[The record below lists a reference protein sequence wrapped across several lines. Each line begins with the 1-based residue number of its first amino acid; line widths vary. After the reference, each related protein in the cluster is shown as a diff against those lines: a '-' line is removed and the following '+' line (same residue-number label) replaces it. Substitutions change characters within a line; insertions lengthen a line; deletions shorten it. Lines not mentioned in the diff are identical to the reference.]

1 MLRRPGFARAV
12 VGLIIGLILGVAL
25 ITLIRALVFSYDF
38 ASGPAVLFGGF
49 GGLFGWLWG
58 VGSFNPYSHEHH
70 GIEHAIE
77 HPEPTAID
85 HALEAVR
92 KEVPVVAENTK
103 PFLQPLLLA
112 LGVCVAVVLVF
123 MALGMIPTPLQR
135 VTTENAAASAVTP
148 EGLLNLF
155 GTASPAKCVGAGAQS
170 LPPGSCGLVIN
181 KTLFFLI
188 VAVVLLVMLAILAI
202 VLGLLMG
209 ALGNQV
215 ETVKKLP
222 DQPPVEEPQL
232 FRLIDF
238 FISWVNDLFE
248 GLRQSVSR

>member
-25 ITLIRALVFSYDF
+25 ITLIRVLAFGYDF
-38 ASGPAVLFGGF
+38 ASGPAAVFGGF

-103 PFLQPLLLA
+103 PFIQPLALA
-112 LGVCVAVVLVF
+112 LGICVAVVIIF
-123 MALGMIPTPLQR
+123 MVLGMVPTPLQR
-135 VTTENAAASAVTP
+135 VTTENAPASAVTP
-148 EGLLNLF
+148 GGLLNLF
-155 GTASPAKCVGAGAQS
+155 GSANPARCVGAGAAS
-170 LPPGSCGLVIN
+170 LPAGSCGLVIN
-181 KTLFFLI
+181 KTLFFVI
-188 VAVVLLVMLAILAI
+188 VAVVLLVTLAILAL
-202 VLGLLMG
+202 VTGLLMG

-215 ETVKKLP
+215 EKAKKSP
-222 DQPPVEEPQL
+222 DAPPVEEPPM